1 MIGMSEILLILMI
14 FVFIGWPWVRI
25 VWKAGYSPWLG
36 LLVFVPIANIL
47 FLYYLAFTKWPI
59 ERGLK

>member
-1 MIGMSEILLILMI
+1 MSEILLILMI

-47 FLYYLAFTKWPI
+47 FFSSVPTLIFESCP
-59 ERGLK
+59 